1 MTQPKPLVIRGLPVP
16 PSIMLARVA
25 EDARV
30 QEAFPGSKFSVW
42 PNTAAMRAEVQS
54 GATDLCVV
62 PTNLAAAFY
71 NQGAGIRLIA
81 VTVWGILHVLTNRP
95 AWNSWQDLRGAR
107 IAIPLKGNMPD
118 TIFHTLAARAGFDV
132 ASDATVSYAESYL
145 AASDALRGGEV
156 DAAVLPEPV
165 ATACVEAGG
174 GVTRMLDL
182 QAEWGRLTGGA
193 PRFPQAGVVVAEPV
207 LARAKNAGE
216 ILATAIADA
225 VRWMNDKPDAAAA
238 FGEEYLGGLPRET
251 IAASLRQTGGEMK
264 DGEAARP
271 ELEAFYRTLMR
282 RSPALV
288 AGGLPGDGFYWGP
301 GD

>member
-1 MTQPKPLVIRGLPVP
+1 
-16 PSIMLARVA
+16 
-25 EDARV
+25 
-30 QEAFPGSKFSVW
+30 
-42 PNTAAMRAEVQS
+42 
-54 GATDLCVV
+54 
-62 PTNLAAAFY
+62 
-71 NQGAGIRLIA
+71 
-81 VTVWGILHVLTNRP
+81 
-95 AWNSWQDLRGAR
+95 
-107 IAIPLKGNMPD
+107 
-118 TIFHTLAARAGFDV
+118 
-132 ASDATVSYAESYL
+132 
-145 AASDALRGGEV
+145 
-156 DAAVLPEPV
+156 
-165 ATACVEAGG
+165 
-174 GVTRMLDL
+174 
-182 QAEWGRLTGGA
+182 
-193 PRFPQAGVVVAEPV
+193 VAEPV

-225 VRWMNDKPDAAAA
+225 VRWMNDKPAAAAA